1 MKKRA
6 FTGKV
11 TYNIL
16 FCKFFDH
23 FFCMKKKKIIHLRLT
38 SKRNAHEKAINYMR
52 AGSTYGLGKP
62 AGGARG
68 GRTCKRCGVRKADGM
83 VRGSQTGNFHPLGYL
98 CCKWR
103 VRELVFL

>member
-23 FFCMKKKKIIHLRLT
+23 FFL
-38 SKRNAHEKAINYMR
+38 HEKEKNYTF
-52 AGSTYGLGKP
+52 AP
-62 AGGARG
+62 
-68 GRTCKRCGVRKADGM
+68 DI
-83 VRGSQTGNFHPLGYL
+83 
-98 CCKWR
+98 
-103 VRELVFL
+103 